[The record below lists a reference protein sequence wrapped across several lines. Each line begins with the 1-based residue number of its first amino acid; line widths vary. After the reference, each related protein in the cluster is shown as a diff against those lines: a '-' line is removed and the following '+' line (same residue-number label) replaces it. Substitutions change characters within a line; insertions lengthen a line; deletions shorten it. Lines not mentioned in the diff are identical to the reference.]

1 MTVAQGKLIPP
12 STPNSVFTSPATIYA
27 LSAWSHIIW
36 SVSGQNGVIV
46 FIVSLF
52 LNVTSSTT
60 SQFHFC
66 HSFHPSSFLACQ
78 TTLQTHQTCFPAEV
92 TAAELTA
99 RFCSISQEN
108 FGNSLTLNSRADVAA
123 LTGGMCCREIPG
135 CFHAGADTDKGTGSF
150 LFSSLTKKN
159 FTSLFFSSTNCCL
172 ISEVAREIKVSSKG
186 GIQSTDMQLK

>member
-1 MTVAQGKLIPP
+1 M
-12 STPNSVFTSPATIYA
+12 
-27 LSAWSHIIW
+27 
-36 SVSGQNGVIV
+36 SGQNGVIV

-78 TTLQTHQTCFPAEV
+78 TMLQTHQTCFPAEV

-150 LFSSLTKKN
+150 LFSSLTKKK